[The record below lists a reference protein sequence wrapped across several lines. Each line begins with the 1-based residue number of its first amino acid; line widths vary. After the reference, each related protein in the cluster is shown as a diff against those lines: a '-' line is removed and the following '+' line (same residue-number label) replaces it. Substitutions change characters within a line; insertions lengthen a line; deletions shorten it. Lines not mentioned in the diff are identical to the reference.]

1 MADNRANLLY
11 SESTS
16 LSALLSN
23 IVNSRNIINVGI
35 ITKVIDE
42 NFINVRLYNTDIRSN
57 PTYISAVRLLH
68 IGTSKLKIKVAPAIG
83 DTVLLLASRDFIE
96 VLENNHDKK
105 AAEIMVEP
113 YSKSTMQAILIS
125 PEEDDNNKT
134 AITINEDG
142 NITLETLGKIDV
154 SIKEGFEDSDE
165 SKTVIGLNKD
175 GKISLETVGNINV
188 SVKDSLS
195 NSGNKLVDFVMDTEN
210 NFTLTTYDS
219 GSAINTIKMSSD
231 GVTTTTDKDINLS
244 ANGNITLETL
254 GKIDVSIKD
263 NFSDTGKKLVDFVM
277 DTAKTFTL
285 TTYDNGSAKNT
296 IKMESDGVTIN
307 NNLSIANT

>member
-42 NFINVRLYNTDIRSN
+42 NFINVRLYNTDVGSN

-68 IGTSKLKIKVAPAIG
+68 IGTSKLKIKVTPAIG

-134 AITINEDG
+134 AININEDG
-142 NITLETLGKIDV
+142 NISVETVGNINV

-165 SKTVIGLNKD
+165 SKTVLGMDKD

-188 SVKDSLS
+188 SIKDSLS
-195 NSGNKLVDFVMDTEN
+195 DSGNKLVDFVME
-210 NFTLTTYDS
+210 
-219 GSAINTIKMSSD
+219 
-231 GVTTTTDKDINLS
+231 
-244 ANGNITLETL
+244 
-254 GKIDVSIKD
+254 
-263 NFSDTGKKLVDFVM
+263 
-277 DTAKTFTL
+277 TAKSFTL

-296 IKMESDGVTIN
+296 IKMASDGVTIN

>member
-11 SESTS
+11 GESAS

-42 NFINVRLYNTDIRSN
+42 NFINVRLYNTDIGSN

-68 IGTSKLKIKVAPAIG
+68 IGTSKLKIKVTPAIG

-105 AAEIMVEP
+105 AAEVMVEP

-134 AITINEDG
+134 ALT
-142 NITLETLGKIDV
+142 V
-154 SIKEGFEDSDE
+154 DE
-165 SKTVIGLNKD
+165 
-175 GKISLETVGNINV
+175 
-188 SVKDSLS
+188 
-195 NSGNKLVDFVMDTEN
+195 
-210 NFTLTTYDS
+210 
-219 GSAINTIKMSSD
+219 
-231 GVTTTTDKDINLS
+231 
-244 ANGNITLETL
+244 NGNITLETL

-263 NFSDTGKKLVDFVM
+263 SFSDSGKKLVDFVM
-277 DTAKTFTL
+277 DTSNNFTL

-296 IKMESDGVTIN
+296 IKMASDGVTIN

>member
-11 SESTS
+11 GESAS
-16 LSALLSN
+16 LSALLSS

-42 NFINVRLYNTDIRSN
+42 NFINVRLYNTDIGSN

-68 IGTSKLKIKVAPAIG
+68 IGTTKLKIKVTPAVG

-96 VLENNHDKK
+96 VLENNHEQKP
-105 AAEIMVEP
+105 AEVLVEP

-134 AITINEDG
+134 AITINENG
-142 NITLETLGKIDV
+142 NITVETLGKIDV
-154 SIKEGFEDSDE
+154 SIKDSFSD
-165 SKTVIGLNKD
+165 S
-175 GKISLETVGNINV
+175 GK
-188 SVKDSLS
+188 
-195 NSGNKLVDFVMDTEN
+195 KLVDFVMDTAN

-219 GSAINTIKMSSD
+219 GSA
-231 GVTTTTDKDINLS
+231 
-244 ANGNITLETL
+244 
-254 GKIDVSIKD
+254 
-263 NFSDTGKKLVDFVM
+263 
-277 DTAKTFTL
+277 
-285 TTYDNGSAKNT
+285 KNT
-296 IKMESDGVTIN
+296 IKMASDGVTIN

>member
-42 NFINVRLYNTDIRSN
+42 NFINVRLYNTDVGSN

-68 IGTSKLKIKVAPAIG
+68 IGTSKLKIKVTPAIG
-83 DTVLLLASRDFIE
+83 DAVLLLASRDFIE

-154 SIKEGFEDSDE
+154 SIKDSF
-165 SKTVIGLNKD
+165 
-175 GKISLETVGNINV
+175 
-188 SVKDSLS
+188 S
-195 NSGNKLVDFVMDTEN
+195 NS
-210 NFTLTTYDS
+210 
-219 GSAINTIKMSSD
+219 
-231 GVTTTTDKDINLS
+231 
-244 ANGNITLETL
+244 
-254 GKIDVSIKD
+254 
-263 NFSDTGKKLVDFVM
+263 GKKLVNFVM

-285 TTYDNGSAKNT
+285 TTYDRGSAKNT
-296 IKMESDGVTIN
+296 IKMDSNGVTIN
-307 NNLSIANT
+307 NNLSVANT

>member
-11 SESTS
+11 GESAS

-42 NFINVRLYNTDIRSN
+42 NFINVRLYNTDVGSN

-68 IGTSKLKIKVAPAIG
+68 IGTSKLKIKVTPAIG

-105 AAEIMVEP
+105 AAEVLVEP

-134 AITINEDG
+134 ALTIDENG
-142 NITLETLGKIDV
+142 NITFDTLGKI
-154 SIKEGFEDSDE
+154 E
-165 SKTVIGLNKD
+165 
-175 GKISLETVGNINV
+175 
-188 SVKDSLS
+188 
-195 NSGNKLVDFVMDTEN
+195 
-210 NFTLTTYDS
+210 
-219 GSAINTIKMSSD
+219 
-231 GVTTTTDKDINLS
+231 
-244 ANGNITLETL
+244 
-254 GKIDVSIKD
+254 VSIKD
-263 NFSDTGKKLVDFVM
+263 KLKSGAKKLVDFVM
-277 DTAKTFTL
+277 DTSSNFTL
-285 TTYDNGSAKNT
+285 TTYNEGTAKNT
-296 IKMESDGVTIN
+296 IKMDSDGVTIN
-307 NNLSIANT
+307 NNLSVANT

>member
-1 MADNRANLLY
+1 MANNRANLLY
-11 SESTS
+11 GESAN

-68 IGTSKLKIKVAPAIG
+68 IGTSKLKIKVTPAVG
-83 DTVLLLASRDFIE
+83 DTVLLLANRDFV

-105 AAEIMVEP
+105 AADVLVEP

-134 AITINEDG
+134 ALTINEDG

-154 SIKEGFEDSDE
+154 SIKDS
-165 SKTVIGLNKD
+165 
-175 GKISLETVGNINV
+175 
-188 SVKDSLS
+188 
-195 NSGNKLVDFVMDTEN
+195 
-210 NFTLTTYDS
+210 
-219 GSAINTIKMSSD
+219 
-231 GVTTTTDKDINLS
+231 
-244 ANGNITLETL
+244 
-254 GKIDVSIKD
+254 
-263 NFSDTGKKLVDFVM
+263 FSDSGKKLVDFVM

-296 IKMESDGVTIN
+296 IKMASDGVTIN
-307 NNLSIANT
+307 NNLSVANT

>member
-1 MADNRANLLY
+1 MADDNRANLLY
-11 SESTS
+11 GESAS

-42 NFINVRLYNTDIRSN
+42 NFINVRLYNTDVGSN

-68 IGTSKLKIKVAPAIG
+68 IGTSKLKIKITPAIG
-83 DTVLLLASRDFIE
+83 DTVLLLANRDFIK

-105 AAEIMVEP
+105 AADVMVEP

-154 SIKEGFEDSDE
+154 SIKDS
-165 SKTVIGLNKD
+165 
-175 GKISLETVGNINV
+175 
-188 SVKDSLS
+188 
-195 NSGNKLVDFVMDTEN
+195 
-210 NFTLTTYDS
+210 
-219 GSAINTIKMSSD
+219 
-231 GVTTTTDKDINLS
+231 
-244 ANGNITLETL
+244 
-254 GKIDVSIKD
+254 
-263 NFSDTGKKLVDFVM
+263 FSDSGKKLVDFVM
-277 DTAKTFTL
+277 DTSDNFTL

-296 IKMESDGVTIN
+296 IKMASDGVTIN

>member
-1 MADNRANLLY
+1 MANNRANLLY

-42 NFINVRLYNTDIRSN
+42 NFINVRLYNTDVGSS

-68 IGTSKLKIKVAPAIG
+68 IGTSKLKIKVTPAIG

-96 VLENNHDKK
+96 ILENNHDKK
-105 AAEIMVEP
+105 AAEVLVEP

-134 AITINEDG
+134 AISINEDG

-154 SIKEGFEDSDE
+154 SIKDSF
-165 SKTVIGLNKD
+165 
-175 GKISLETVGNINV
+175 
-188 SVKDSLS
+188 S
-195 NSGNKLVDFVMDTEN
+195 NN
-210 NFTLTTYDS
+210 
-219 GSAINTIKMSSD
+219 
-231 GVTTTTDKDINLS
+231 
-244 ANGNITLETL
+244 
-254 GKIDVSIKD
+254 
-263 NFSDTGKKLVDFVM
+263 GKKLVDFVM
-277 DTAKTFTL
+277 DTSKNFTL

-296 IKMESDGVTIN
+296 IKMASDGVTIN
-307 NNLSIANT
+307 NNLSVSNT

>member
-11 SESTS
+11 GESAS

-42 NFINVRLYNTDIRSN
+42 NFINVRLYNTDVGSN

-68 IGTSKLKIKVAPAIG
+68 IGTSKLKIKVTPAIG
-83 DTVLLLASRDFIE
+83 DTVLLLANRDFIE

-105 AAEIMVEP
+105 AADVLVEP

-142 NITLETLGKIDV
+142 NITLETLG
-154 SIKEGFEDSDE
+154 
-165 SKTVIGLNKD
+165 N
-175 GKISLETVGNINV
+175 
-188 SVKDSLS
+188 
-195 NSGNKLVDFVMDTEN
+195 
-210 NFTLTTYDS
+210 
-219 GSAINTIKMSSD
+219 
-231 GVTTTTDKDINLS
+231 
-244 ANGNITLETL
+244 
-254 GKIDVSIKD
+254 IDVSIKD
-263 NFSDTGKKLVDFVM
+263 SLSDSGKKLVDFVM
-277 DTAKTFTL
+277 DTAKNFTL

-296 IKMESDGVTIN
+296 IKMASDGVTIN